1 MLQPGVVVSK
11 RFLDYNADQ
20 RGQYFEATSTKMI
33 PMSSQTASTTDSIK
47 VALAGATGKMGQYA
61 LDAITA
67 ADDMELVATL
77 SSQDP
82 LEDITA
88 SGATHVLDLTVPD
101 VSSKIV
107 AFAVDNGLH
116 TVIGTSG
123 WTEQKREVLH
133 DQLGGHPTVGV
144 LIAPNFSI
152 GSVLATR
159 FAAQAAPYF
168 DSVEVIE
175 MHHPKKIDA
184 PSGTA
189 VRTAEM
195 IADAREEA
203 GVEPS
208 PDATTHDPDHARGA
222 KVSGINVHAVRLA
235 GLEAHQEVLMGTPGQ
250 QLVLRHDAFDRT
262 SYMPGVLL
270 GLRTVASRPG
280 LSYGLDSYLDLD

>member
-1 MLQPGVVVSK
+1 
-11 RFLDYNADQ
+11 
-20 RGQYFEATSTKMI
+20 
-33 PMSSQTASTTDSIK
+33 MSSQTSTSHQQPVK
-47 VALAGATGKMGQYA
+47 VALVGATGKMGRYA
-61 LDAITA
+61 VDAIND

-77 SSQDP
+77 SSKNSLD
-82 LEDITA
+82 DIPA
-88 SGATHVLDLTVPD
+88 SGASHVLDLTVPD
-101 VSSKIV
+101 VSPQVVS
-107 AFAVDNGLH
+107 FAIDHGLH

-123 WTEQKREVLH
+123 WTEEKRA
-133 DQLGGHPTVGV
+133 QLETQLADHPDIGV

-168 DSVEVIE
+168 DSVEILE
-175 MHHPKKIDA
+175 MHHPNKVDA

-195 IADAREEA
+195 IAQARSEA
-203 GVEPS
+203 GVGAS

-222 KVSGINVHAVRLA
+222 QVDGVHVHAVRLA
-235 GLEAHQEVLMGTPGQ
+235 GLEAHQEVLLGSPGQ
-250 QLVLRHDAFDRT
+250 QLVLRHDAFDRS

-280 LSYGLDSYLDLD
+280 LSYGLDAYLDLD

>member
-1 MLQPGVVVSK
+1 MMTKLGTMTAEN
-11 RFLDYNADQ
+11 D
-20 RGQYFEATSTKMI
+20 STQDTI
-33 PMSSQTASTTDSIK
+33 A
-47 VALAGATGKMGQYA
+47 VALVGATGKMGQYA
-61 LDAITA
+61 IDAINA
-67 ADDMELVATL
+67 ADDMELVAQL
-77 SSQDP
+77 SSKHS
-82 LEDITA
+82 LEEITA
-88 SGATHVLDLTVPD
+88 AGATHVLDLTVLD
-101 VSSKIV
+101 ASSRV
-107 AFAVDNGLH
+107 VEFAVNNGLH

-123 WTEQKREVLH
+123 WTEDKRSVLQQQLA
-133 DQLGGHPTVGV
+133 DQPPVGV

-175 MHHPKKIDA
+175 MHHPNKIDA

-195 IADAREEA
+195 IADARQQA
-203 GVEPS
+203 GVGPG
-208 PDATTHDPDHARGA
+208 PDATEHDPDHARGA
-222 KVSGINVHAVRLA
+222 NVSGINVHAVRLA
-235 GLEAHQEVLMGTPGQ
+235 GLEAHQEVLLGTPGQ
-250 QLVLRHDAFDRT
+250 QLVLRHDAFDRA

>member
-1 MLQPGVVVSK
+1 MVVDRVVSAMK
-11 RFLDYNADQ
+11 
-20 RGQYFEATSTKMI
+20 STKLVL
-33 PMSSQTASTTDSIK
+33 MSSSQVASINDPIK
-47 VALAGATGKMGQYA
+47 VALVGATGKMGQYA
-61 LDAITA
+61 VHAVNATEDI
-67 ADDMELVATL
+67 ELVAEL
-77 SSQDP
+77 SSKSP
-82 LEDITA
+82 LEDITT
-88 SGATHVLDLTVPD
+88 SGATHVLDLTVPQ
-101 VSSKIV
+101 VSEKVV
-107 AFAVDNGLH
+107 AYAVDHGLH

-123 WTEQKREVLH
+123 WTEDKREALQTH
-133 DQLGGHPTVGV
+133 LDAQPEVGV

-175 MHHPKKIDA
+175 MHHPNKIDA

-195 IADAREEA
+195 ISDARQHA
-203 GVEPS
+203 GVGPS
-208 PDATTHDPDHARGA
+208 PDATEYDPDNARGA
-222 KVSGINVHAVRLA
+222 SVSGINVHAVRLA

-250 QLVLRHDAFDRT
+250 QLVLRHDAFDRS

>member
-1 MLQPGVVVSK
+1 MPHAIPHQP
-11 RFLDYNADQ
+11 
-20 RGQYFEATSTKMI
+20 I
-33 PMSSQTASTTDSIK
+33 H
-47 VALAGATGKMGQYA
+47 VALVGATGKMGRYA
-61 LDAITA
+61 IDAINE
-67 ADDMELVATL
+67 ADDMQLVATL
-77 SSQDP
+77 SSKSS
-82 LEDITA
+82 LEEITA

-101 VSSKIV
+101 VSPQVV
-107 AFAVDNGLH
+107 AYAVEHGLH

-123 WTEQKREVLH
+123 WTEEKRAALQTQVGN
-133 DQLGGHPTVGV
+133 QPNIGV

-168 DSVEVIE
+168 DSVEIIE
-175 MHHPKKIDA
+175 MHHPKKVDA

-195 IADAREEA
+195 IATARQNA
-203 GVEPS
+203 GLGPS
-208 PDATTHDPDHARGA
+208 PDATTHDPQHARGA
-222 KVSGINVHAVRLA
+222 QVDGVHVHAVRLA
-235 GLEAHQEVLMGTPGQ
+235 GLEAHQEVLLGTPGQ

-280 LSYGLDSYLDLD
+280 LSYGLDAYLDLD

>member
-1 MLQPGVVVSK
+1 
-11 RFLDYNADQ
+11 
-20 RGQYFEATSTKMI
+20 
-33 PMSSQTASTTDSIK
+33 MSPSTTAPHHNRPLS
-47 VALAGATGKMGQYA
+47 VALVGATGKMGRYA
-61 LDAITA
+61 IEAINA
-67 ADDMELVATL
+67 ADDIELVATL
-77 SSQDP
+77 SSKNP
-82 LEDITA
+82 LTDITD
-88 SGATHVLDLTVPD
+88 SGATHVLDLSVPNI
-101 VSSKIV
+101 SPTIV
-107 AFAVDNGLH
+107 DFAVRHGLH

-123 WTEQKREVLH
+123 WTADKRAALET
-133 DQLGGHPTVGV
+133 QLDNAPNVGV

-168 DSVEVIE
+168 DSVEIIE
-175 MHHPKKIDA
+175 MHHPKKVDA

-195 IADAREEA
+195 IAAARNQA
-203 GVEPS
+203 GVGPS

-222 KVSGINVHAVRLA
+222 KIDDINIHAVRLA
-235 GLEAHQEVLMGTPGQ
+235 GLEAHQEVLLGTPGQ
-250 QLVLRHDAFDRT
+250 QLVLRHDAFDRS

>member
-1 MLQPGVVVSK
+1 
-11 RFLDYNADQ
+11 
-20 RGQYFEATSTKMI
+20 
-33 PMSSQTASTTDSIK
+33 MSSSTTAPHSHPLS
-47 VALAGATGKMGQYA
+47 VALVGATGKMGRYA
-61 LDAITA
+61 IEAINA
-67 ADDMELVATL
+67 ADDIKLVATL
-77 SSQDP
+77 SSKNP
-82 LEDITA
+82 LTDITD
-88 SGATHVLDLTVPD
+88 SGATHVLDLSVPD
-101 VSSKIV
+101 ISSTV
-107 AFAVDNGLH
+107 VDFAVRHGLH

-123 WTEQKREVLH
+123 WTADKRAALET
-133 DQLGGHPTVGV
+133 QLDNAPNVGV

-168 DSVEVIE
+168 DSVEIIE
-175 MHHPKKIDA
+175 MHHPKKVDA

-195 IADAREEA
+195 IAAARNQA
-203 GVEPS
+203 GVGPS

-222 KVSGINVHAVRLA
+222 KVDNINIHAVRLA
-235 GLEAHQEVLMGTPGQ
+235 GLEAHQEVLLGTPGQ
-250 QLVLRHDAFDRT
+250 QLVLRHDAFDRS

>member
-1 MLQPGVVVSK
+1 
-11 RFLDYNADQ
+11 
-20 RGQYFEATSTKMI
+20 
-33 PMSSQTASTTDSIK
+33 MSSQTSSNPSPVLR
-47 VALAGATGKMGQYA
+47 VAIVGATGKMGRYA
-61 LDAITA
+61 VDAVNN

-77 SSQDP
+77 SSKNP

-101 VSSKIV
+101 VSQQVV

-123 WTEQKREVLH
+123 WTEDKRALLES
-133 DQLGGHPTVGV
+133 QLAEHPDIGV

-168 DSVEVIE
+168 DSVEIIE
-175 MHHPKKIDA
+175 MHHPNKVDA

-195 IADAREEA
+195 IAQSRKQA
-203 GVEPS
+203 GVGPS

-222 KVSGINVHAVRLA
+222 QVDGVNVHAVRLA

-250 QLVLRHDAFDRT
+250 QLVLRHDAFDRS

-280 LSYGLDSYLDLD
+280 LSYGLDAYLDLD

>member
-1 MLQPGVVVSK
+1 
-11 RFLDYNADQ
+11 
-20 RGQYFEATSTKMI
+20 
-33 PMSSQTASTTDSIK
+33 MSSEKTPAQDSIK
-47 VALAGATGKMGQYA
+47 VALVGATGKMGQYA
-61 LDAITA
+61 INAVNA
-67 ADDMELVATL
+67 ADDMELVAKL
-77 SSQDP
+77 SSKHP
-82 LEDITA
+82 LDDISA
-88 SGATHVLDLTVPD
+88 AGATHVLDLTVPD
-101 VSSKIV
+101 VSSKV
-107 AFAVDNGLH
+107 VEFAVNSGLH

-123 WTEQKREVLH
+123 WTVERRAVLQ
-133 DQLGGHPTVGV
+133 DQLAHHPNVGV

-175 MHHPKKIDA
+175 MHHPNKIDA

-195 IADAREEA
+195 IADARQQA
-203 GVEPS
+203 GVGPS
-208 PDATTHDPDHARGA
+208 PDATEHDPDHARGA
-222 KVSGINVHAVRLA
+222 NVSGINVHAVRLA

-250 QLVLRHDAFDRT
+250 QLVFRHDAFDRS

-270 GLRTVASRPG
+270 GLRTVASRLG

>member
-1 MLQPGVVVSK
+1 
-11 RFLDYNADQ
+11 
-20 RGQYFEATSTKMI
+20 
-33 PMSSQTASTTDSIK
+33 MSSEKNPAQDPIK
-47 VALAGATGKMGQYA
+47 VALVGATGKMGQFA
-61 LDAITA
+61 IDAVNA
-67 ADDMELVATL
+67 ADDMALVAKL
-77 SSQDP
+77 SSKHP
-82 LEDITA
+82 LDDISA
-88 SGATHVLDLTVPD
+88 AGATHVLDLTVPD
-101 VSSKIV
+101 VSSKV
-107 AFAVDNGLH
+107 VQFAVNNGLH

-123 WTEQKREVLH
+123 WTPDKRSVLEDH
-133 DQLGGHPTVGV
+133 LAEHPNVGV

-168 DSVEVIE
+168 ESVEGIE
-175 MHHPKKIDA
+175 MHHPNKIDA

-195 IADAREEA
+195 IADAREQA
-203 GVEPS
+203 GVGLS
-208 PDATTHDPDHARGA
+208 PDATEHDPDHARGA

-250 QLVLRHDAFDRT
+250 QLVLRHDAFDRS

-280 LSYGLDSYLDLD
+280 LSYGLDAYLDLD

>member
-1 MLQPGVVVSK
+1 
-11 RFLDYNADQ
+11 
-20 RGQYFEATSTKMI
+20 
-33 PMSSQTASTTDSIK
+33 MSSQAASTTEPIN
-47 VALAGATGKMGQYA
+47 VALVGATGKMGQHA
-61 LDAITA
+61 IDAIHA
-67 ADDMELVATL
+67 ADDMELVAQL
-77 SSQDP
+77 ASQSP
-82 LEDITA
+82 LADITEA
-88 SGATHVLDLTVPD
+88 GATHVLDLTVPD
-101 VSSKIV
+101 VSSDI
-107 AFAVDNGLH
+107 AEFAVANGLH

-123 WTEQKREVLH
+123 WTENKREVLQR
-133 DQLGGHPTVGV
+133 QLAEQPNVGV

-168 DSVEVIE
+168 DSVEIIE
-175 MHHPKKIDA
+175 MHHPKKVDA

-195 IADAREEA
+195 IADARQQA
-203 GVEPS
+203 GVGPS
-208 PDATTHDPDHARGA
+208 PDATEHDPDHARGA
-222 KVSGINVHAVRLA
+222 QIAGINVHAVRLA

-250 QLVLRHDAFDRT
+250 QLVFRHDAFDRS

>member
-1 MLQPGVVVSK
+1 M
-11 RFLDYNADQ
+11 
-20 RGQYFEATSTKMI
+20 
-33 PMSSQTASTTDSIK
+33 STTSIQHPIR
-47 VALAGATGKMGQYA
+47 VALVGATGKMGRYA
-61 LDAITA
+61 IDAIRS

-77 SSQDP
+77 SSHNP
-82 LEDITA
+82 LDDITDA
-88 SGATHVLDLTVPD
+88 EATHVLDLTVPD
-101 VSSKIV
+101 VSQEV
-107 AFAVDNGLH
+107 AAFAVNHGLH

-123 WTEQKREVLH
+123 WTDDKRQTLQ
-133 DQLGGHPTVGV
+133 DQLNEHPQTGV

-168 DSVEVIE
+168 ESVEIIE
-175 MHHPKKIDA
+175 MHHPKKVDA

-195 IADAREEA
+195 IAQARQSA
-203 GVEPS
+203 GVGAS
-208 PDATTHDPDHARGA
+208 PDATKYDPDHARGA
-222 KVSGINVHAVRLA
+222 QVDGIHIHAVRLA

-270 GLRTVASRPG
+270 GLRTVATRPG
-280 LSYGLDSYLDLD
+280 LSYGLDAYLDLD

>member
-1 MLQPGVVVSK
+1 M
-11 RFLDYNADQ
+11 
-20 RGQYFEATSTKMI
+20 STEKNSAQD
-33 PMSSQTASTTDSIK
+33 PIK
-47 VALAGATGKMGQYA
+47 VALVGATGKMGQYA
-61 LDAITA
+61 IDAVNA
-67 ADDMELVATL
+67 ADDMELVAQL
-77 SSQDP
+77 SSKHP
-82 LEDITA
+82 LDDISA
-88 SGATHVLDLTVPD
+88 AGATHVVDLTVPN
-101 VSSKIV
+101 VSSQVVEYAIN
-107 AFAVDNGLH
+107 NGLH

-123 WTEQKREVLH
+123 WTEDKRTTLAK
-133 DQLGGHPTVGV
+133 QLAEHPNLGV

-175 MHHPKKIDA
+175 MHHPNKIDA

-195 IADAREEA
+195 IADAREQA
-203 GVEPS
+203 GVAPS
-208 PDATTHDPDHARGA
+208 PDATEHDPDHARGA
-222 KVSGINVHAVRLA
+222 TVAGINVHAVRLA

-250 QLVLRHDAFDRT
+250 QLVLRHDAFDRS

-280 LSYGLDSYLDLD
+280 LSYGLDAYLDLD